1 MWEAISS
8 VLMIIGVAAVVIFIS
23 LSGGYLMLYGSKFAK
38 FFKKYGAPIAAVIL
52 VCAAMFDL
60 VPEVLESGAL
70 TNVEVLTCV
79 ILGFVICGIMGIF
92 AGHFHQHSDTHAL
105 HGKKQAISMLVIDSI
120 HTCLDGITLGI
131 AFATSP
137 GVGIATATAIAAHE
151 IPQEIGDFSIMM
163 RSKFSKKRIM
173 QLETYSALLLIP
185 SALVA
190 FFVGDAFSGALP
202 WLLAI
207 IAGSFLY
214 IAWMEMAPIIRK
226 AIRRAKRGGPKTVN

>member
-1 MWEAISS
+1 MS
-8 VLMIIGVAAVVIFIS
+8 VLMIIGVSVAVIFVS

-52 VCAAMFDL
+52 ICAALFDL
-60 VPEVLESGAL
+60 IPEVLESGAL
-70 TNVEVLTCV
+70 TNVEVLMCV
-79 ILGFVICGIMGIF
+79 LLGLAICGIMGIF

-190 FFVGDAFSGALP
+190 FFVGDALSGALP

-214 IAWMEMAPIIRK
+214 IAWMEMAPLVKK
-226 AIRRAKRGGPKTVN
+226 AIRRAKRGGPKVVN